1 MKKLLLTAIIAL
13 NALAACSF
21 NTPTLIANETEV
33 RDTKT
38 GLIWRRCA
46 LGQTWQKTK
55 GCVGEVALMRCAD
68 VDENVRLL
76 GEKWRLPTID
86 ELLTLVD
93 ARCQEPVINTK
104 IFGMVRDTTGE
115 GANYLTA
122 SVYLEGDEVM
132 PALFYTIDL
141 LNGGVD
147 AHTKGFVGAV
157 RLVR

>member
-1 MKKLLLTAIIAL
+1 MKQLLLTAMIAL

-21 NTPTLIANETEV
+21 NTPNLIAKDAEV

-46 LGQTWQKTK
+46 LGQTWQTTK
-55 GCVGEVALMRCAD
+55 GCVGEIALMRRAE

-76 GEKWRLPTID
+76 GGGWRLPTVD
-86 ELLTLVD
+86 ELLTLID

-104 IFGMVRDTTGE
+104 IFGKVRDMTGE

-122 SVYLEGDEVM
+122 SVYLEGDALI
-132 PALFYTIDL
+132 PALFYTVDL